1 MLISSR
7 SAGKIRKTLSG
18 GSVSGYLIDK
28 LSCPC
33 VVLPLKCLGFS
44 DDDIQRSMTVFLE
57 EVQEEEGDTEK
68 GSDSKTVEYLKAQ
81 LKEKDEIIMALQ
93 EELAALKHD

>member
-1 MLISSR
+1 
-7 SAGKIRKTLSG
+7 
-18 GSVSGYLIDK
+18 
-28 LSCPC
+28 
-33 VVLPLKCLGFS
+33 
-44 DDDIQRSMTVFLE
+44 MTVFLE